1 MVVLVLLVSVL
12 GVLSGRWSHQ
22 RWGRVTGAILLVGCA
37 PFAAWAVMEVV
48 GNLIAGLAS
57 VFPEA
62 AGGRPVEVTVAVAS
76 SLPLLGLVSGRRWN
90 EHRRLRRLR
99 VGTEMSAAALV
110 FQIDALAQ
118 VPGVSEHSWLTNRWT
133 SMSRAERLG
142 WVSRRTNAL
151 ATLHRE
157 AGGLGLARLG
167 RRAADRLEQL
177 DRLQT

>member
-1 MVVLVLLVSVL
+1 MTTLPQIIRPIIGPAPLGSSTWLLHLRSFAVAGQLVTI
-12 GVLSGRWSHQ
+12 LS
-22 RWGRVTGAILLVGCA
+22 
-37 PFAAWAVMEVV
+37 
-48 GNLIAGLAS
+48 AGLLTRITL
-57 VFPEA
+57 PY
-62 AGGRPVEVTVAVAS
+62 
-76 SLPLLGLVSGRRWN
+76 LPLLGLVSGRRWN